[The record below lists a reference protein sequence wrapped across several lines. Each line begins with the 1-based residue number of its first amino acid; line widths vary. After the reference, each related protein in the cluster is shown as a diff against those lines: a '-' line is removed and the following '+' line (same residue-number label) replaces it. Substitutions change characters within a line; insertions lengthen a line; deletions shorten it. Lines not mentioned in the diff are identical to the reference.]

1 MVDRKKFVGRVLFSS
16 IIRFVGG
23 LSGDD
28 GTYEGISRST
38 PSYISTESKKMC
50 MFVTISISIRL
61 WSLGR

>member
-23 LSGDD
+23 SSGDD

-38 PSYISTESKKMC
+38 LLICLPRARRC
-50 MFVTISISIRL
+50 VCL
-61 WSLGR
+61 